1 MDQVQRA
8 APTQPSGSVLVAWHA
23 VAGSGGGIKGSQAI
37 RFSLRPPE
45 APERGEFRYGVL
57 RPVDTE
63 VGHRPGDV
71 THDNQ
76 SRRVDRAGLTAGTE
90 ASPEAPMRQ

>member
-1 MDQVQRA
+1 MTSDRVDQVNV
-8 APTQPSGSVLVAWHA
+8 PPPQPSGSVLVAWHA

-37 RFSLRPPE
+37 RFSLRP
-45 APERGEFRYGVL
+45 RGARARRVPLFL

-90 ASPEAPMRQ
+90 AA